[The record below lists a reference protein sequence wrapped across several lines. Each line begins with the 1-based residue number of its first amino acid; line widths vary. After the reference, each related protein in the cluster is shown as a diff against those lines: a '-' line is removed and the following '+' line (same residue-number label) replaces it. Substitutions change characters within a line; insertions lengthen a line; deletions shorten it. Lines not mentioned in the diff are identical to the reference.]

1 MTFMNV
7 GLNLFQGNLINKYT
21 RLLDTNMEQAT
32 TGKRVN
38 RGVDDPATLQVS
50 TRLSS
55 KVSSTK
61 MAIQNV
67 NSGMSLMN
75 VADGTLS
82 QVQEMLQHVRELA
95 IKGSNSTYTADQKQS
110 IENEMNLILNSIND
124 LTGNAKYNDISL
136 FSGGTGATVSG
147 DSTANQ
153 RVKISGIP
161 VNTAPGAKT
170 TVEFWMKWDGFIGTT
185 KPFGWNNQYD
195 LGFQGTINPAF
206 GFNTG
211 NQNILGVQSAGLEN
225 KWVHVAAVFT
235 NGLPDSN
242 NVELYLNGEKQTIQ
256 EMAPG
261 YLTTSSRTVTDTIYI
276 GGWGNDNNYDFG
288 GSIDDLRIWDG
299 ARTQSQI
306 QSEMYSSLSGS
317 ENNLL
322 GYWTF
327 DDASL
332 KDETKNG
339 NNGQFI
345 NGALLGSGISQGIRV
360 HTDSAAESSDNIGLY
375 SLNTQSLNLNTIS
388 LNDSN
393 LLNKIDNALNIV
405 NSQRT
410 NIGAKMNVFDFKLS
424 DLNKSLNIQEKSLE
438 NMVGANLEQVSS
450 EMAKNQLQLE
460 TTNKMLSMDLKY
472 SESKMDIILK
482 SLQE

>member
-1 MTFMNV
+1 MTFINV
-7 GLNLFQGNLINKYT
+7 GLNLFQQNLINKYT
-21 RLLDTNMEQAT
+21 NLLNNNVEQVA
-32 TGKRVN
+32 TGKRIN
-38 RGVDDPATLQVS
+38 KSSADPAGLQLS
-50 TRLSS
+50 TRLNA
-55 KVSSTK
+55 KLSSTK

-67 NSGMSLMN
+67 DSGMSLMKT
-75 VADGTLS
+75 ADATLS

-95 IKGSNSTYTADQKQS
+95 VQGSNSTYTADQKQL
-110 IENEMNLILNSIND
+110 IENEMKMTLDSIND
-124 LTGNAKYNDISL
+124 ITANTKYNDISL
-136 FSGGTGATVSG
+136 FTGGTGATVSG
-147 DSTANQ
+147 DSLSDQ

-161 VNTAPGAKT
+161 VNTAAGAKT

-185 KPFGWNNQYD
+185 KPFGWDTQYD

-211 NQNILGVQSAGLEN
+211 NTNILGIQSAGMEN

-242 NVELYLNGEKQTIQ
+242 NVELYINGEKQTLQ

-261 YLTTSSRTVTDTIYI
+261 YPTTSSRTVTDTIYI

-306 QSEMYSSLSGS
+306 QSEMYSSLSGD

-339 NNGQFI
+339 NNGEFI
-345 NGALLGSGISQGIRV
+345 NGASLGSGISQGIRV
-360 HTDSAAESSDNIGLY
+360 HTDSASGSSDNIGLFNI
-375 SLNTQSLNLNTIS
+375 STQSLNLDNIS
-388 LNDSN
+388 LSDSE
-393 LLNKIDNALNIV
+393 LLNKIDKAI
-405 NSQRT
+405 NSVSTQKT
-410 NIGAKMNVFDFKLS
+410 YLGAKMSVYDFKLN
-424 DLNKSLNIQEKSLE
+424 DLNNSLTIQEKSVQNIE
-438 NMVGANLEQVSS
+438 GANIEQVSS

-460 TTNKMLSMDLKY
+460 TANKMLSMDLEF
-472 SESKMDIILK
+472 SQSKMDSLIK
-482 SLQE
+482 SLLE

>member
-21 RLLDTNMEQAT
+21 RLLDTNIEQAT
-32 TGKRVN
+32 TGKRIN

-75 VADGTLS
+75 VADSTLS
-82 QVQEMLQHVRELA
+82 QVQEMLQDVRELA
-95 IKGSNSTYTADQKQS
+95 LKGSNSTYTADQKQS
-110 IENEMNLILNSIND
+110 IENQMNLILNTISKITDN
-124 LTGNAKYNDISL
+124 TTYNGISL
-136 FSGGTGATVSG
+136 FAGGTGASVSG
-147 DSTANQ
+147 DSIANQ

-161 VNTAPGAKT
+161 VNKAAGAKT
-170 TVEFWMKWDGFIGTT
+170 TVEFWMKWDGTLGTE

-195 LGFQGTINPAF
+195 LGFQGTVNPAF

-211 NQNILGVQSAGLEN
+211 NQNILGVQSAGMEN
-225 KWVHVAAVFT
+225 TWVHVAAVFT

-256 EMAPG
+256 DMVPG
-261 YLTTSSRTVTDTIYI
+261 FPTTSSRTVTDTIYI

-306 QSEMYSSLSGS
+306 QSEMHSSLSGS
-317 ENNLL
+317 EKNLL

-345 NGALLGSGISQGIRV
+345 NGASLGSGISQGIRV
-360 HTDSAAESSDNIGLY
+360 HTDSAAGSSDNIGLY
-375 SLNTQSLNLNTIS
+375 NLNAQSLNLINVS

-393 LLNKIDNALNIV
+393 LINKIDNALNAV
-405 NSQRT
+405 NKQRT
-410 NIGAKMNVFDFKLS
+410 YIGAKMNVFDFKLN
-424 DLNKSLNIQEKSLE
+424 DLNTSLNIQEKSLE
-438 NMVGANLEQVSS
+438 NMVGINLEQVSS
-450 EMAKNQLQLE
+450 EMSKNQLQLE

-472 SESKMDIILK
+472 SESKMDLILK
-482 SLQE
+482 SLHK

>member
-7 GLNLFQGNLINKYT
+7 GLNHFQQNLINKYT
-21 RLLDTNMEQAT
+21 RLLNTNVEQAA

-38 RGVDDPATLQVS
+38 RGADDPAALQVS

-55 KVSSTK
+55 NLTSTK

-67 NSGMSLMN
+67 NSGMSLMK

-95 IKGSNSTYTADQKQS
+95 IKGSNSTYTPDQKQS
-110 IENEMNLILNSIND
+110 IQNEMNLTLNSINK
-124 LTGNAKYNDISL
+124 LAENTSYNGISL
-136 FSGGTGATVSG
+136 FAGGTGATVSG
-147 DSTANQ
+147 DSVANQ
-153 RVKISGIP
+153 RIKISGIP
-161 VNTAPGAKT
+161 VNTAAGAKT
-170 TVEFWMKWDGFIGTT
+170 TVEFWMKWDGTLGTE

-195 LGFQGTINPAF
+195 LGFQGTVNPAF

-211 NQNILGVQSAGLEN
+211 NQNILGVQSVGMAN
-225 KWVHVAAVFT
+225 TWVHVAAVFT

-242 NVELYLNGEKQTIQ
+242 NVELYLNGQKQTIQ
-256 EMAPG
+256 DMVPG
-261 YLTTSSRTVTDTIYI
+261 YPTTSSRTVTDTIYI

-306 QSEMYSSLSGS
+306 QSEMTSSLSGN
-317 ENNLL
+317 EKNLL

-345 NGALLGSGISQGIRV
+345 NGASLGSGISQGIRV
-360 HTDSAAESSDNIGLY
+360 HTDAAAGSSDNIGLY
-375 SLNTQSLNLNTIS
+375 NLSTQPLNLNNIS
-388 LNDSN
+388 LDDPD
-393 LLNKIDNALNIV
+393 LVNKIDNALNDV
-405 NSQRT
+405 GTQRT
-410 NIGAKMNVFDFKLS
+410 SLGAKMNVFNFKLN
-424 DLNKSLNIQEKSLE
+424 DLNSSLSVQEKSLE
-438 NMVGANLEQVSS
+438 NMIGANMVEVSS
-450 EMAKNQLQLE
+450 EMSKNQLQLE
-460 TTNKMLSMDLKY
+460 TTNKMLSKDLKY
-472 SESKMDIILK
+472 SQEKMDIILK
-482 SLQE
+482 SLKK